1 MHRHRLI
8 RRVVVVRGEMRFMI
22 EVQPRFDY
30 GRAEHE
36 VEMHPHGVVFR
47 SPVLT
52 LALEGAIAK
61 AMGSDRRIER
71 IDGGIRAT
79 FDLAAGQSQTFVLE
93 RVPEDHI
100 ARPVSGA
107 RDGGVVRRDGRLLAP
122 VGRAVALQGPL
133 AGDGARARRSR

>member
-1 MHRHRLI
+1 
-8 RRVVVVRGEMRFMI
+8 MI

-36 VEMHPHGVVFR
+36 VEMHPHGVLFR

-61 AMGSDRRIER
+61 AMGSAAAARAASTAA
-71 IDGGIRAT
+71 IRAT
-79 FDLAAGQSQTFVLE
+79 FDLAAGESQTFVLE

-100 ARPVSGA
+100 ARPYPEHETAASFDATVHYWRRWVAQSRLQAAAGA
-107 RDGGVVRRDGRLLAP
+107 RWSS
-122 VGRAVALQGPL
+122 
-133 AGDGARARRSR
+133 ARR